1 MDVVNEFNQKLKS
14 GVEQI
19 KEKVKLNK
27 EKFYNKYNKAS

>member
-19 KEKVKLNK
+19 KEKSKTKQKKNFK
-27 EKFYNKYNKAS
+27 

>member
-27 EKFYNKYNKAS
+27 RKILQ

>member
-19 KEKVKLNK
+19 KEKIKLNK
-27 EKFYNKYNKAS
+27 RKILQ